1 MSESLC
7 GPHGTNDLHSTNDAD
22 YPPSLR
28 GNPVYP
34 HIPPSEAFADAFTG
48 IFTRYVR
55 DGRPSVRWGRTAPGF
70 LTRVVNILKTLLLH
84 WRLPLDV
91 ATTEGLASASAP
103 LEGEEAKEVAWPS
116 WSKDF
121 PAEVL
126 FNVTESGEPYVV
138 PMRTDLGPLARCE
151 FWRGLS
157 EYLGQ

>member
-7 GPHGTNDLHSTNDAD
+7 GPHGTNDLLSTNDAD
-22 YPPSLR
+22 SPHSLR

-48 IFTRYVR
+48 IFTSYAR
-55 DGRPSVRWGRTAPGF
+55 DERPTVRWGRRSPG
-70 LTRVVNILKTLLLH
+70 LLIRVVDALKSLLIE
-84 WRLPLDV
+84 WRLPSNV
-91 ATTEGLASASAP
+91 APEELTSAWA
-103 LEGEEAKEVAWPS
+103 LHEGEEAKEVDWPA
-116 WSKDF
+116 WSKAR

-138 PMRTDLGPLARCE
+138 PMRTDPGLLARCE